1 MNTPAFILAILGALW
16 LGAMLPGP
24 SFVIVARSAI
34 GQSRLDGLASALGM
48 GIGGILFASLALA
61 GLYSVLQTVG
71 WLYLGL
77 KLAVPALHV
86 VQDLARRE
94 PTFRAAWRRGR
105 AFRQRAQV
113 VLDGPCHS
121 DEQSQDRHL
130 VRQHFRGPVAAAA
143 AGLGVFRRRW
153 CFWSSSAGMPSSR
166 CASRPRGSTCARRN
180 GWTGSPRLAALGL
193 RLILTAR
200 KSGL

>member
-24 SFVIVARSAI
+24 SFVIVARSI
-34 GQSRLDGLASALGM
+34 SQSRLDGLASALGM

-77 KLAVPALHV
+77 ARRRRAALHV

-105 AFRQRAQV
+105 AFRR
-113 VLDGPCHS
+113 
-121 DEQSQDRHL
+121 
-130 VRQHFRGPVAAAA
+130 
-143 AGLGVFRRRW
+143 
-153 CFWSSSAGMPSSR
+153 
-166 CASRPRGSTCARRN
+166 
-180 GWTGSPRLAALGL
+180 
-193 RLILTAR
+193 AR
-200 KSGL
+200 KSFWTGRHR